1 MRPAAPKSGKRVL
14 LERVGIIWNHLSFTN
29 KSTVR
34 NLFRYKKRFFMTVL
48 GIGGC
53 MGLLLVGFGVKD
65 SVRSIGTIQY
75 NDLLSC
81 LLYTSDLLL
90 CGIRGITCGI
100 EK

>member
-48 GIGGC
+48 ASAAVWDFC
-53 MGLLLVGFGVKD
+53 WWD
-65 SVRSIGTIQY
+65 SA
-75 NDLLSC
+75 
-81 LLYTSDLLL
+81 
-90 CGIRGITCGI
+90 
-100 EK
+100 